1 VSGYVDE
8 ATPKLQRSAISAAIE
23 RGPPRSDT
31 GTPGR
36 IDALGY
42 GLMRRSQSG
51 YIASILTRALA
62 TSRHSAN
69 VSYDGTP
76 QEWFAATNK
85 AEFSP
90 AKGDS

>member
-1 VSGYVDE
+1 VGGYVDD
-8 ATPKLQRSAISAAIE
+8 AGPKLQRSAISAATE
-23 RGPPRSDT
+23 RGPPRSAT

-42 GLMRRSQSG
+42 GLMRHSQSG
-51 YIASILTRALA
+51 YNASILTRALA
-62 TSRHSAN
+62 TSCHSAN
-69 VSYDGTP
+69 VSYGGSS

-85 AEFSP
+85 AEFSR